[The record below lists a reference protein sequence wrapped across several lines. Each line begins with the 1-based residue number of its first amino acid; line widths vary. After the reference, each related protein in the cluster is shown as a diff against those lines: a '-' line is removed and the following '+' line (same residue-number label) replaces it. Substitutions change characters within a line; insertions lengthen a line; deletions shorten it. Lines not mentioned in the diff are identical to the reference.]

1 MSSVLKYIGSRLCKF
16 SGEDYTIIQKCN
28 TKIQLVFSFIGFFVL
43 IILVC
48 CFVSALYFTE
58 HLFHSVITDI
68 GVGLVWGY
76 IVTNL
81 YVLLLYTITPTLLPK
96 KERKKKLIKT
106 ASFRLNTSLV
116 LRGGIVVLLA
126 IITAQP
132 LNVYILEP
140 ESMAFA
146 KSIKTLLSH
155 NFRAWIITVLVIGV
169 FLLPIYLKYNIRKLG
184 EFYEKKALVKK
195 KIIEDNY
202 REFKQAYKN
211 ILDEKFQDYNRGL
224 QNTLI
229 GYLDKIKILNPVLY
243 HKINEDL
250 KQEIDDNSA
259 GKYEYWA
266 NAPYRT
272 IQKKQTIDILTEEE
286 LLKLIY
292 PPRN

>member
-1 MSSVLKYIGSRLCKF
+1 MSSVLKYIGNRLCKF
-16 SGEDYTIIQKCN
+16 SGEDFTIIQKCN
-28 TKIQLVFSFIGFFVL
+28 TRIQIVFSFIGFFVL

-48 CFVSALYFTE
+48 CFISALYFTE
-58 HLFHSVITDI
+58 HLFHNIITDI

-96 KERKKKLIKT
+96 KEREKKLIKT
-106 ASFRLNTSLV
+106 ASFSLNTSLV
-116 LRGGIVVLLA
+116 LRVGIVVLLA
-126 IITAQP
+126 MITAQP
-132 LNVYILEP
+132 LNVYILDP
-140 ESMAFA
+140 ESAAFA

-155 NFRAWIITVLVIGV
+155 NFWAWVITVLVVGV

-184 EFYEKKALVKK
+184 EFYEKKAWIKK

-202 REFKQAYKN
+202 KEFKQAYKN
-211 ILDEKFQDYNRGL
+211 ILNAKLRDYNQEL
-224 QNTLI
+224 KNTLI
-229 GYLDKIKILNPVLY
+229 EYLDKIKIPNPVLY
-243 HKINEDL
+243 NKINEEL
-250 KQEIDDNSA
+250 QQEINDASA

-272 IQKKQTIDILTEEE
+272 VHKKQTPDVLTEDE

-292 PPRN
+292 PPNS